1 MAKKEKKE
9 EFINKIEGNLSE
21 EQKENIK
28 AVANVVKK
36 NKGNFFQTISFQNG
50 LIYGLIIIAFLIFAY
65 IWYSGMT
72 TVVSVAS
79 GGSVAETDL
88 LYEMSVLKTDAIH
101 MTAEINRYMG
111 SLEGGQSA
119 SASDF
124 AMFDSYNTEML
135 EKLEYVA
142 GNDMLKQQCA
152 TGVEDTAALNDAVKA
167 YSEYAIQMRDNIIA
181 GDIMG
186 AVQLIGGDYGVS
198 IDTMNAALAKCDE
211 DILWMGHNFAPYL
224 EAQKQQAIVRAFI
237 VLGFVLAFVVVGF
250 IISFVRINKVILN
263 ISYELQAF
271 INNINKGKGDLTT
284 RINTKTKTELALVTD
299 CINQFI
305 ATLQGIIK
313 DVKDGSNVLSNSSD
327 SVMAKIQSA
336 SDNVTNTSAAMEELA
351 ASMEN
356 VASTTGTLTDNLE
369 AVREAT
375 KAIDAEAIEG
385 AEKAN
390 QIKDEADLIKREAN
404 SKKESTGA
412 KMEELAKVLEESVKE
427 SEQVNQIGD
436 LTNEILDIASQTN
449 LLALNASIE
458 AARAGE
464 AGKGFAVVADEISSL
479 AANSRD
485 TAGNIQEISSRVTAA
500 VKTLSDNAIQVIDF
514 INENVLSDYDSFVE
528 TGVKYEN
535 TATMIDEMLVNF
547 RDRADNL
554 NTVMNEMAT
563 RIETISSSVSE
574 SSDAINLS
582 ASAATEI
589 VGEIQGINNAM
600 DQNNDVTKQLN
611 ASTQKFEIV

>member
-1 MAKKEKKE
+1 MGKTEMKE
-9 EFINKIEGNLSE
+9 ELKNKIDEKFSE

-50 LIYGLIIIAFLIFAY
+50 LIYGLIIVAFLIFAY

-72 TVVSVAS
+72 NVVSVAS

-88 LYEMSVLKTDAIH
+88 LYEMSTLKTDAVH

-111 SLEGGQSA
+111 SLEGGQSV

-124 AMFDSYNTEML
+124 AMFDSYNEEML
-135 EKLEYVA
+135 QKLDYVA
-142 GNDMLKQQCA
+142 GNEMLQVQCA
-152 TGVEDTAALNDAVKA
+152 TGVEDTDALRSAVTA
-167 YSEYAIQMRDNIIA
+167 YSGYAIQMRDNIIA

-198 IDTMNAALAKCDE
+198 IDTMNEALSKCDE

-224 EAQKQQAIVRAFI
+224 EGQKQQAIVRAFI
-237 VLGFVLAFVVVGF
+237 VLGFVLAFVIVGF

-305 ATLQGIIK
+305 ETLQGIIK
-313 DVKDGSNVLSNSSD
+313 DVKDGSNVLTSSSD
-327 SVMAKIQSA
+327 SVMSKIQSA

-356 VASTTGTLTDNLE
+356 VASTTGTLTDNLD

-574 SSDAINLS
+574 SSEAINLS

-589 VGEIQGINNAM
+589 VGEIQGINSAM

>member
-1 MAKKEKKE
+1 MGKAEMKE
-9 EFINKIEGNLSE
+9 ELQNKIDEKFSE

-50 LIYGLIIIAFLIFAY
+50 LIYGLIIVAFLIFAY

-72 TVVSVAS
+72 NVVSVAS

-88 LYEMSVLKTDAIH
+88 LYEMSVLKTDAVH

-111 SLEGGQSA
+111 SLEGGQSV

-124 AMFDSYNTEML
+124 AMFDAYNEEML
-135 EKLEYVA
+135 QKLEYVA
-142 GNDMLKQQCA
+142 GNEMLQVQCA
-152 TGVEDTAALNDAVKA
+152 TGVEDTGALNDAVTA
-167 YSEYAIQMRDNIIA
+167 YSGYAIQMRDNIIA

-198 IDTMNAALAKCDE
+198 IDTMNEALAKCDE

-224 EAQKQQAIVRAFI
+224 EGQKQQAIGRAFI
-237 VLGFVLAFVVVGF
+237 VLGFVLAFVIVGF

-271 INNINKGKGDLTT
+271 INNINKGRGDLTT

-305 ATLQGIIK
+305 ETLQGIIK
-313 DVKDGSNVLSNSSD
+313 DVKDGSNVLTSSSD
-327 SVMAKIQSA
+327 SVMLKIQSA

-356 VASTTGTLTDNLE
+356 VASTTGTLTDNLD

-574 SSDAINLS
+574 SSEAINLS